1 MPPNGDSTATDPSP
15 APAAH
20 DSYLLVI
27 HHRQTLYSAFESR
40 SRFPMLLLDGRHN
53 VRRPTVRCRPYPVG
67 QRVHVVSD
75 LQLRAPSST
84 SMHDKAFSLLEVV
97 IVVAIVGV
105 LAAIALPRMSR
116 GQRGAG
122 DAALET
128 DLEVLRKAIDLFAA
142 EHLGRYPGGDRIA
155 GQLTQYTD
163 IDGDAQTARDGDHVY
178 GPYLR
183 AIPPLPVGIRKG
195 GAKIALSDA
204 PGVGWIYAPASGEIR
219 ANTGIAEVSAAG
231 VQYRDY

>member
-1 MPPNGDSTATDPSP
+1 VPPNGDSTATAPSP

-20 DSYLLVI
+20 DSCLLVI

-40 SRFPMLLLDGRHN
+40 SRFRMLLLDGRHN
-53 VRRPTVRCRPYPVG
+53 VRHPTLRCQPDPAG

-75 LQLRAPSST
+75 LQLRAPSSM
-84 SMHDKAFSLLEVV
+84 SMHEKAFSLLEVV
-97 IVVAIVGV
+97 IVVAIMGV

-142 EHLGRYPGGDRIA
+142 EHLGSYPSGDRIA
-155 GQLTQYTD
+155 GQLTQCTD
-163 IDGDAQTARDGDHVY
+163 IEGDAQTTRDGDHVY

-183 AIPPLPVGIRKG
+183 DVPPLPVGIRKG
-195 GAKIALSDA
+195 NTKIALSDA
-204 PGVGWIYAPASGEIR
+204 PAVGWIYTPASGEIR
-219 ANTGIAEVSAAG
+219 ANTGMAEVSAAG